1 MSELEL
7 LNPIETNNENEGTNC
22 EQKDYEKEL
31 FEMMNQNSELE
42 WLIEEYDE
50 EQVFEKFTQKKE
62 SKKEKISPQKKKLKQ
77 NTQNHL
83 KEVLR

>member
-7 LNPIETNNENEGTNC
+7 LKPIETNNENEETKI
-22 EQKDYEKEL
+22 EQKDYEEEL

-42 WLIEEYDE
+42 WLTEEYDE
-50 EQVFEKFTQKKE
+50 EQVFEKFTQRKE
-62 SKKEKISPQKKKLKQ
+62 SKKEKTSPQKKKLKQ